1 MLSRGTP
8 MTSFTL
14 CSCSFGAETRKSQF
28 GDNAMRHLAAAL
40 KNNHTLT
47 FLGLR
52 SYFRGTKLT
61 PCSAEDIVEV
71 LNGCTALKT
80 LDLARNSI
88 QDAGVIPVAQ
98 ALRVNTCLEELDLED
113 NSIGKGGAQHLAE
126 MLLMNKAIRRLNL
139 HHNCLE
145 EEEGAVQLLESVR
158 RQRGYFVEFGELE
171 MTEIRMDHDARH
183 FLAFKIIYERDATC
197 FATRFRRQAG
207 GVNACL
213 IYIMSGMNPH
223 IIPQNLE
230 DQIQPTHAQSEERKL
245 LRHVW
250 QVRSCARR
258 SLVMELQ
265 RAYLNTC

>member
-171 MTEIRMDHDARH
+171 MTEIRMYKPKAHCIH
-183 FLAFKIIYERDATC
+183 
-197 FATRFRRQAG
+197 Q
-207 GVNACL
+207 
-213 IYIMSGMNPH
+213 
-223 IIPQNLE
+223 
-230 DQIQPTHAQSEERKL
+230 HAQRPNVIRYSSFFKVFFHFILRSPATQRRIIHCHISEPDAFWPTEM
-245 LRHVW
+245 
-250 QVRSCARR
+250 C
-258 SLVMELQ
+258 
-265 RAYLNTC
+265 Y